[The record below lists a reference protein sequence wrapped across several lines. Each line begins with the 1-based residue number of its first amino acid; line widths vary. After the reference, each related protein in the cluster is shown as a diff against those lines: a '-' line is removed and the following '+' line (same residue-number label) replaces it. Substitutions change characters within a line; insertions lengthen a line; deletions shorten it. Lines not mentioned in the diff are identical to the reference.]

1 MANSLDG
8 TVSRIDPDTN
18 SVTALV
24 TTGNGPQAVAVD
36 AHGIWVSDQFDG
48 NVVRI
53 DPSTN
58 RVAQPVSVGG
68 RPLGLAMSGDA
79 VLVAVRQPGAGH
91 RGGTLVLRAERLE
104 KGDIVDF
111 IDPALATTTNTMP
124 LLRMTGDGLVAFNQV
139 SGLAGTQLAADLATS
154 LPEPTDGGRTYTFR
168 LRSGIRYSNG
178 RPVQATDFRSTFER
192 NYALKSPV
200 MYHGIVGDAQ
210 CREHPKRCDLSRGI
224 VADDVAR
231 TVTFHLI
238 RPDPDFLFN
247 LASPFA
253 YVLPGDTPRRPAGTH
268 PLPATGPYM
277 IATYKP
283 RRLLRFVR
291 NPFFREWSQAAQPAG
306 YPDRI
311 DIRIAGTSDEVI
323 RDVVDGKAD
332 VARWARPLTRKQAS
346 RLEIRYAS
354 QLHSNP
360 SPNIQAFFLN
370 TRVPPFDSLDAR
382 RAFNFALDRA
392 AATEAWGGPSLAQPT
407 CQVLPP
413 NIPGYRPY
421 CPYTAGSTKRG
432 EWTAPDL
439 TKAKALVA
447 RSGTRGMK
455 VTFWALPE
463 ANRFNRVAVKAL
475 DSLGYR
481 VAVKP
486 VAGFDRYYRA
496 VSDSRKR
503 AQIGF
508 AGWYSLTPASF
519 LVQLFSCSAFLPRSP
534 ENLNV
539 TQFCDPAIDRRM
551 RRAQAQWSSDPIGSL
566 ALWQRIDREVTD
578 ASPWVTF
585 VASKDVNVLSKR
597 VGNYQWSPSM
607 GMLIDQL
614 WVR

>member
-1 MANSLDG
+1 
-8 TVSRIDPDTN
+8 
-18 SVTALV
+18 
-24 TTGNGPQAVAVD
+24 
-36 AHGIWVSDQFDG
+36 
-48 NVVRI
+48 
-53 DPSTN
+53 
-58 RVAQPVSVGG
+58 
-68 RPLGLAMSGDA
+68 
-79 VLVAVRQPGAGH
+79 
-91 RGGTLVLRAERLE
+91 
-104 KGDIVDF
+104 
-111 IDPALATTTNTMP
+111 
-124 LLRMTGDGLVAFNQV
+124 
-139 SGLAGTQLAADLATS
+139 
-154 LPEPTDGGRTYTFR
+154 
-168 LRSGIRYSNG
+168 
-178 RPVQATDFRSTFER
+178 
-192 NYALKSPV
+192 
-200 MYHGIVGDAQ
+200 
-210 CREHPKRCDLSRGI
+210 
-224 VADDVAR
+224 
-231 TVTFHLI
+231 
-238 RPDPDFLFN
+238 
-247 LASPFA
+247 
-253 YVLPGDTPRRPAGTH
+253 VLPGGTPRRPAGTH

-283 RRLLRFVR
+283 GRLLRFIR
-291 NPFFREWSQAAQPAG
+291 NPFFREWSRAAQPAG

-323 RDVVDGKAD
+323 RDVVDGNAD

-346 RLEIRYAS
+346 RLEIQYAS
-354 QLHSNP
+354 QLHTNP
-360 SPNIQAFFLN
+360 GPNVQAFFLN
-370 TRVPPFDSLDAR
+370 TRVPPFNSLDAR
-382 RAFNFALDRA
+382 RAFNFAVDRA
-392 AATEAWGGPSLAQPT
+392 AARDAWGGPTLAQPT

-432 EWTAPDL
+432 KWTAPDL

-447 RSGTRGMK
+447 RSGTGGMK

-463 ANRFNRVAVKAL
+463 APFNKVALKAL
-475 DSLGYR
+475 QALGYE

-486 VAGFDRYYRA
+486 VADFDRYYDA

-519 LVQLFSCSAFLPRSP
+519 LVQLFSCPAFLPRSP
-534 ENLNV
+534 KNLNV

-551 RRAQAQWSSDPIGSL
+551 RTAQQLTDPTASR

-585 VASKDVNVLSKR
+585 LVSKDVNFLSKR